1 MSDCSRDMSDCSQD
15 TLSIRDRFQAEL
27 LVRPSTEAVSLDG
40 KSPGISQEELDYIEM
55 RALVETQREAIGNL
69 GTIPF

>member
-1 MSDCSRDMSDCSQD
+1 MSDCSQD

-27 LVRPSTEAVSLDG
+27 LVCPSTEAVSLDG

>member
-1 MSDCSRDMSDCSQD
+1 MTSRVISDRNQD
-15 TLSIRDRFQAEL
+15 ILSTRGHFQDEL
-27 LVRPSTEAVSLDG
+27 FVRPSTEAVSLDG

-55 RALVETQREAIGNL
+55 RALVETQREAEGNL